1 MSDQKKT
8 YGETALLT
16 PANLLTAFRLFITP
30 VFIWLIVS
38 TGASWI
44 STVVGFIAAV
54 SDYFD
59 GIVARR
65 QGTTRS
71 GAFLD
76 PLADKV
82 VVLGSLYALVYED
95 LMWIVPVLIITARE
109 LWMPWYRSKM
119 SKQGIS
125 IPAGSLPKIKTVVQD
140 LAIAFCVIPG
150 VTDIHWLTVGTL
162 WVAVALTIITGYQYY
177 VGGKKLVAQ

>member
-1 MSDQKKT
+1 MSEQKRT
-8 YGETALLT
+8 YGESALLT
-16 PANLLTAFRLFITP
+16 PANILTAFRLVITP

-38 TGASWI
+38 QGAAWST
-44 STVVGFIAAV
+44 TVVGFVAAM

-65 QGTTRS
+65 QGPTRS

-82 VVLGSLYALVYED
+82 VVLGSLFTLVHEHF
-95 LMWIVPVLIITARE
+95 LWFVPVAIITIRE
-109 LWMPWYRSKM
+109 LWMTWYRSKM
-119 SKQGIS
+119 GKRGIS
-125 IPAGSLPKIKTVVQD
+125 IPAGSLPKIKTMVQD

-150 VTDIHWLTVGTL
+150 VTNQHWLTVPTL
-162 WVAVALTIITGYQYY
+162 WIAVVLTVITGYQYY
-177 VGGKKLVAQ
+177 AGGKKAQQA